1 MTEPGS
7 WGLWDRRPRRDVPVR
22 GRDLVRASP
31 LPRAPQAPCSAHPMS
46 PLVPRAILLVILAAL
61 ILAGCQR
68 ADEQVRI
75 GSKKFTESVILG
87 EVLAGLIAD
96 AGLPV
101 RHRRAL
107 GGTRLVYNA
116 LASGDIDAYVEY
128 SGTLIHELLRDTALY
143 EVADPVEQRHRL
155 AERLRRDGIVLGGS
169 IGFENN
175 YALGM
180 TKPRAAELDIASV
193 SDLRRHPKL
202 RLRFANEFMERDDGW
217 PALQAAYGL
226 PQQDVLGVA
235 HELAYRA
242 LATGGA
248 DVTELY
254 TTDAEIAYYDLV
266 TLADDQ
272 GFFRRYDALL
282 LYRADLAERVPEAV
296 DALGRSIGLI
306 DGARMTALNAAVQIG
321 GESEVAAA
329 AQLLADKRDIDLEV
343 LAEGLAARLARYTAV
358 HALLVGLSLS
368 AAVLMAVP
376 LGILAA
382 HRPRLG
388 QAVIALV
395 GIAQTIPALALL
407 VFMIPF
413 FGIGTGSALVALF
426 VYSLLPIVRNTH
438 AGITGIAPALQEAA
452 EAIGLPP
459 RARLWR
465 IELPLALPMILA
477 GIKTAA
483 VINVGAATLGALIG
497 AGGYGQPILTGIRL
511 DDTALILE
519 GAIPA
524 ALFALAVQWGFEQAE
539 QRLVPRGLR
548 RA

>member
-1 MTEPGS
+1 M
-7 WGLWDRRPRRDVPVR
+7 
-22 GRDLVRASP
+22 SP
-31 LPRAPQAPCSAHPMS
+31 LPCAARAPYR
-46 PLVPRAILLVILAAL
+46 VPRTPYCFHRLVAL
-61 ILAGCQR
+61 VFFIGLVLTGCGGN
-68 ADEQVRI
+68 DGQVRI

-87 EVLAGLIAD
+87 EVLAGLVAD

-101 RHRRAL
+101 RHRPAL
-107 GGTRLVYNA
+107 GGTRIVYNA
-116 LASGDIDAYVEY
+116 LVSGDIDAYVEY
-128 SGTLIHELLRDTALY
+128 SGTLIQELLRDAGLDQ
-143 EVADPVEQRHRL
+143 VADAAEQRRL
-155 AERLRRDGIVLGGS
+155 LSERLRRDGIVLGGP
-169 IGFENN
+169 IGFQNN

-180 TKPRAAELDIASV
+180 TKPRAAALGIASV
-193 SDLRRHPKL
+193 SDLSRHPEL
-202 RLRFANEFMERDDGW
+202 RLRFANEFMEREDGW
-217 PALQAAYGL
+217 PALKAAYDL
-226 PQQDVLGVA
+226 PQRDVLGVE

-242 LATGGA
+242 LAAGSA
-248 DVTELY
+248 DVTVLY

-266 TLADDQ
+266 TLTDDRN
-272 GFFRRYDALL
+272 FFRRYDALL
-282 LYRADLAERVPEAV
+282 LYRADLAERMPEAMH
-296 DALGRSIGLI
+296 ALRSGIGLI
-306 DGARMTALNAAVQIG
+306 DGERMTRLNAAVKLG
-321 GESEVAAA
+321 GESEAAA
-329 AQLLADKRDIDLEV
+329 AARLLAETRGIRIEV
-343 LAEGLAARLARYTAV
+343 AADGLLVRLARNTAV
-358 HALLVGLSLS
+358 HAMLVSLSLS
-368 AAVLMAVP
+368 AAILVAVP
-376 LGILAA
+376 LGIVAA
-382 HRPRLG
+382 HRRRLG
-388 QAVIALV
+388 QAVIAAV

-407 VFMIPF
+407 VFMIPL

-438 AGITGIAPALQEAA
+438 AGITGITPSLTEAA

-539 QRLVPRGLR
+539 RKVVPRGLR
-548 RA
+548 SK